1 MYCWFKIFE
10 MQLELVC
17 TQGDSGGPL
26 TVVLKGKHV
35 LVHVRKRSLLPKVP
49 NFETKKMALL
59 VAKSIF

>member
-17 TQGDSGGPL
+17 TQGDDGGPL

-35 LVHVRKRSLLPKVP
+35 LVGAVGPRGSDCGTVLYL
-49 NFETKKMALL
+49 M
-59 VAKSIF
+59 S